1 MSSRYV
7 SEEEAMDMAVD
18 SFRLSIPD
26 IAEKYSRKPATVKR
40 ALIGQVEFIEL
51 LRDSIRQS
59 KITAKVEEATELQR
73 LELIAIK
80 KKVIFA
86 ERELDDLKKK

>member
-1 MSSRYV
+1 
-7 SEEEAMDMAVD
+7 MAVD

>member
-86 ERELDDLKKK
+86 EGS